1 MKYTVLV
8 NKINMIKNN
17 YLNRINLVTTKN
29 VLDKDIL
36 VEEEAY
42 TNYLKLKEFV
52 NNELK
57 IEIGIDTAYR
67 DVKEQEEIYNHYLNV
82 NGEEYCEKYVAVPE
96 FSEHHTG
103 LAIDI
108 EARIN
113 NEFIYS
119 DDNFN
124 LTEPVLRKIHPY
136 LHKFGFILRYP
147 ENKESITGYNYEPWH
162 IRYVGEIPAKIIYI
176 WNKKSRTY
184 WYSRSTSYW
193 CYASMCR

>member
-42 TNYLKLKEFV
+42 NNYLKLKEFV

-147 ENKESITGYNYEPWH
+147 ENKESIT
-162 IRYVGEIPAKIIYI
+162 
-176 WNKKSRTY
+176 
-184 WYSRSTSYW
+184 
-193 CYASMCR
+193 

>member
-42 TNYLKLKEFV
+42 NNYLKLKEFV

-96 FSEHHTG
+96 FSEHHT
-103 LAIDI
+103 AILQ
-108 EARIN
+108 
-113 NEFIYS
+113 S
-119 DDNFN
+119 
-124 LTEPVLRKIHPY
+124 VLDY
-136 LHKFGFILRYP
+136 LY
-147 ENKESITGYNYEPWH
+147 
-162 IRYVGEIPAKIIYI
+162 
-176 WNKKSRTY
+176 
-184 WYSRSTSYW
+184 
-193 CYASMCR
+193 